1 VLIDQRQRW
10 KLVAAHDAI
19 SGGEGSMTILLVE
32 QFLDF
37 CREIADDICIMDRG
51 EIQHA
56 GPANDLAPPKCAGI

>member
-1 VLIDQRQRW
+1 
-10 KLVAAHDAI
+10 
-19 SGGEGSMTILLVE
+19 MTILLVE